1 MVFSSDAS
9 SVLAA
14 KFACF
19 FSSAA
24 AVFSSSASSAL
35 RAPLLFLS
43 SAVVTKLFC
52 RLLNASICAKTDF
65 NSAFI
70 SVLTTFASVVVVAAF
85 AAFAARSASTVAFTP
100 STARTLAFSLSN
112 LLTASSSAVNRL
124 VVGPS
129 FTLVALNRTLA
140 NRIAVSRTC
149 QLCAHTAMSAV
160 TTTHSVLTISGTVLR
175 TRIIPAR
182 TSRSPRATPHASSH
196 ASSSSS
202 SSSSSER
209 SSFSFKSSSRASAPR
224 VSRASPRARVALF
237 ARVSALVAG
246 ARVLVGARA
255 GIARGVV
262 TPRASV
268 GRSVDR
274 TMRPSG
280 VARGDGDGDGD
291 GEVAL
296 RVVDARDVARGARA
310 REDARASRT
319 LKLRLATGDGE
330 VVVVERERWTGV
342 ATIEDVERGATVA
355 VARAALARTT
365 SGVALANAGEVRAA
379 ARGGGDAVGTR
390 ERAARDARVDLDA
403 RSTSDVAARAP
414 KFVEFD
420 PSEAVTVRVGA
431 AATPASEVARRLAA
445 TTLRAAPA
453 AAAPR
458 GTRDGDGDGAR
469 ANDDPPAPPI
479 VRKKPALPPGRRAVA
494 DA

>member
-246 ARVLVGARA
+246 ARVLAGARA

-458 GTRDGDGDGAR
+458 ETRDGDGDGAR

>member
-1 MVFSSDAS
+1 
-9 SVLAA
+9 
-14 KFACF
+14 
-19 FSSAA
+19 
-24 AVFSSSASSAL
+24 
-35 RAPLLFLS
+35 
-43 SAVVTKLFC
+43 
-52 RLLNASICAKTDF
+52 
-65 NSAFI
+65 
-70 SVLTTFASVVVVAAF
+70 
-85 AAFAARSASTVAFTP
+85 
-100 STARTLAFSLSN
+100 
-112 LLTASSSAVNRL
+112 
-124 VVGPS
+124 
-129 FTLVALNRTLA
+129 
-140 NRIAVSRTC
+140 
-149 QLCAHTAMSAV
+149 
-160 TTTHSVLTISGTVLR
+160 
-175 TRIIPAR
+175 
-182 TSRSPRATPHASSH
+182 
-196 ASSSSS
+196 
-202 SSSSSER
+202 
-209 SSFSFKSSSRASAPR
+209 
-224 VSRASPRARVALF
+224 
-237 ARVSALVAG
+237 
-246 ARVLVGARA
+246 
-255 GIARGVV
+255 
-262 TPRASV
+262 
-268 GRSVDR
+268 
-274 TMRPSG
+274 MRPSG
-280 VARGDGDGDGD
+280 VARGDGDGDGDGD

-458 GTRDGDGDGAR
+458 ETRDGDGDGAR

>member
-1 MVFSSDAS
+1 M
-9 SVLAA
+9 
-14 KFACF
+14 C
-19 FSSAA
+19 
-24 AVFSSSASSAL
+24 
-35 RAPLLFLS
+35 
-43 SAVVTKLFC
+43 
-52 RLLNASICAKTDF
+52 I
-65 NSAFI
+65 
-70 SVLTTFASVVVVAAF
+70 
-85 AAFAARSASTVAFTP
+85 
-100 STARTLAFSLSN
+100 
-112 LLTASSSAVNRL
+112 
-124 VVGPS
+124 
-129 FTLVALNRTLA
+129 
-140 NRIAVSRTC
+140 
-149 QLCAHTAMSAV
+149 
-160 TTTHSVLTISGTVLR
+160 
-175 TRIIPAR
+175 
-182 TSRSPRATPHASSH
+182 
-196 ASSSSS
+196 
-202 SSSSSER
+202 
-209 SSFSFKSSSRASAPR
+209 
-224 VSRASPRARVALF
+224 
-237 ARVSALVAG
+237 
-246 ARVLVGARA
+246 
-255 GIARGVV
+255 
-262 TPRASV
+262 
-268 GRSVDR
+268 
-274 TMRPSG
+274 
-280 VARGDGDGDGD
+280 
-291 GEVAL
+291 
-296 RVVDARDVARGARA
+296 RDS
-310 REDARASRT
+310 ASRT

-458 GTRDGDGDGAR
+458 GTRDGDGDGVR

>member
-246 ARVLVGARA
+246 ARVLAGARA
-255 GIARGVV
+255 GIAGGVV

>member
-1 MVFSSDAS
+1 
-9 SVLAA
+9 
-14 KFACF
+14 
-19 FSSAA
+19 
-24 AVFSSSASSAL
+24 
-35 RAPLLFLS
+35 
-43 SAVVTKLFC
+43 
-52 RLLNASICAKTDF
+52 
-65 NSAFI
+65 
-70 SVLTTFASVVVVAAF
+70 
-85 AAFAARSASTVAFTP
+85 
-100 STARTLAFSLSN
+100 
-112 LLTASSSAVNRL
+112 
-124 VVGPS
+124 
-129 FTLVALNRTLA
+129 
-140 NRIAVSRTC
+140 
-149 QLCAHTAMSAV
+149 
-160 TTTHSVLTISGTVLR
+160 
-175 TRIIPAR
+175 
-182 TSRSPRATPHASSH
+182 
-196 ASSSSS
+196 
-202 SSSSSER
+202 
-209 SSFSFKSSSRASAPR
+209 
-224 VSRASPRARVALF
+224 
-237 ARVSALVAG
+237 
-246 ARVLVGARA
+246 
-255 GIARGVV
+255 
-262 TPRASV
+262 
-268 GRSVDR
+268 
-274 TMRPSG
+274 MRPSG
-280 VARGDGDGDGD
+280 VARGGGDGDGDGD

-310 REDARASRT
+310 REDARASLT

>member
-458 GTRDGDGDGAR
+458 GTRDGDGDGVR